1 MLAYYWVLATP
12 VWGLLFGCYL
22 YVAVNIFHV
31 HYDEAFSALRIPDFK
46 GFSRLHISP
55 SGDLHVYSLAMDKVG
70 SRVLCHL
77 GCEVFDLW
85 IGGLR
90 HSFFFS
96 LFFSFNFLR
105 VLRRGV
111 GSHVWGS
118 VREDGGKEDGVRRKG
133 GGGRERGEDWR

>member
-1 MLAYYWVLATP
+1 MEEEKSDRNESKDGGLNAFLGDHAMLRGCDTTAGDHTQAAGYYGGMLAYYWVLATP

-70 SRVLCHL
+70 PSTRFVPC
-77 GCEVFDLW
+77 
-85 IGGLR
+85 
-90 HSFFFS
+90 
-96 LFFSFNFLR
+96 LF
-105 VLRRGV
+105 
-111 GSHVWGS
+111 
-118 VREDGGKEDGVRRKG
+118 
-133 GGGRERGEDWR
+133 